1 MQRSYKNVFEHA
13 ADSASSPGRG
23 IIAENCV
30 EYYLFIIDHQSDH
43 VTLAKTLET
52 LRKAA
57 VELCQSLTNC
67 YIWQR
72 DEFSLEL
79 KISHGL
85 MFLYGITD
93 YGEAIEDEWLIVY
106 ILRELTRSFPS
117 LWVRVADTDG
127 EFLLI
132 EAANT
137 LPDWISPEV
146 DENRVWLHHA
156 KLHIIPLHGE
166 FDHKNK
172 DTGKLSLRHAV
183 EFLRQTPNALFYSH
197 STENEAFYRLQKY
210 PSFVKFSSH
219 HSLVTVPR
227 RVAYVLHM
235 LPKSIAMA
243 IEMFYLRDAIS
254 LQHVMSESNTL
265 VFPPNDLVTISAHFS
280 KILFAQLRSQQFE
293 PPPRWRRFFPTLSS
307 NPASAASHISSS
319 QLGTGMKITIG
330 YEMLAKVAK
339 ANKHRVVRELDIL
352 LQDLLEDGDE
362 ALPTDKDIEAWRDS
376 QRNDDDSWLDIDF
389 SDFEQKLEARPA
401 DRPEKLP
408 TANSSADSQV
418 DIQKIVSRFEEFL
431 HDEKAGVD
439 GVSFDD
445 IVDDNADADDETSAK
460 SDGDTSSEREN
471 VELDENIFAQLI
483 TNLLSPTHSVAADA
497 MGNGLG
503 RPIDDALPV
512 ARGNKSEID
521 EMQHLTAQFEAELKC
536 HGALKLDHSDSPC
549 AAREANQT
557 HSHRKLGQPS
567 DSSSAVSDTGA
578 ISVDFHLAQNI
589 LESFKSQA
597 GMAGPASNLLGMMGI
612 TLPRDEE
619 D

>member
-1 MQRSYKNVFEHA
+1 MQRSYKNMFEHA
-13 ADSASSPGRG
+13 ADSALGPGRG

-30 EYYLFIIDHQSDH
+30 EYYLFIIDHPSDH
-43 VTLAKTLET
+43 VTLARTLET

-72 DEFSLEL
+72 DEFSVEL

-137 LPDWISPEV
+137 LPDWISPEI

-166 FDHKNK
+166 SDHKNK

-183 EFLRQTPNALFYSH
+183 EFLRQTPNALLYSY

-210 PSFVKFSSH
+210 PSFVEFSSH
-219 HSLVTVPR
+219 HALVTVPR
-227 RVAYVLHM
+227 RVAYVLHT

-254 LQHVMSESNTL
+254 LQHVMSKSSTL

-293 PPPRWRRFFPTLSS
+293 PPPRWRRFFSTLSS

-319 QLGTGMKITIG
+319 QLDTGMKITIG

-339 ANKHRVVRELDIL
+339 ASKHRVVRELDIL
-352 LQDLLEDGDE
+352 LQDLLQDGDE

-376 QRNDDDSWLDIDF
+376 QRNDDDSWLNIAF

-401 DRPEKLP
+401 NRPEKAP
-408 TANSSADSQV
+408 AANSSADGQV

-445 IVDDNADADDETSAK
+445 IVDDDNADADDETLAK
-460 SDGDTSSEREN
+460 SDGDTSSEREI
-471 VELDENIFAQLI
+471 VEFDENTFAQLV
-483 TNLLSPTHSVAADA
+483 TNLMSPDHSVASNAV
-497 MGNGLG
+497 GNGLG
-503 RPIDDALPV
+503 RPIDDALTV
-512 ARGNKSEID
+512 ARGNKSEIN
-521 EMQHLTAQFEAELKC
+521 EMQHLKAQFEAELK
-536 HGALKLDHSDSPC
+536 HYGALKLEHSDSPC
-549 AAREANQT
+549 ARETNQT
-557 HSHRKLGQPS
+557 HSHRRLGQPS
-567 DSSSAVSDTGA
+567 GSSSAASATGA

>member
-1 MQRSYKNVFEHA
+1 MQRSYKNMFEHA
-13 ADSASSPGRG
+13 ADSALGPGRG

-57 VELCQSLTNC
+57 VELCQSLSNC

-72 DEFSLEL
+72 DEFSVEL

-166 FDHKNK
+166 SDHKNK

-183 EFLRQTPNALFYSH
+183 EFLRQTPNALLYSY

-210 PSFVKFSSH
+210 PSFVEFSSH
-219 HSLVTVPR
+219 HALVTVPR
-227 RVAYVLHM
+227 RVAYVLHT

-254 LQHVMSESNTL
+254 LQHVMSESSTL
-265 VFPPNDLVTISAHFS
+265 MFPPNDLVTISAHFS
-280 KILFAQLRSQQFE
+280 KTLFAQLRSQQFE
-293 PPPRWRRFFPTLSS
+293 PPPRWRRFFSTLSS

-319 QLGTGMKITIG
+319 QLDTGMKITIG

-339 ANKHRVVRELDIL
+339 ASKHRVVRELDIL
-352 LQDLLEDGDE
+352 LQDLLQDGDE
-362 ALPTDKDIEAWRDS
+362 ALPTDTDIEAWRDS
-376 QRNDDDSWLDIDF
+376 QRNDDDSWLNIAF
-389 SDFEQKLEARPA
+389 SDFEQKLETRPA
-401 DRPEKLP
+401 NWPEKAP
-408 TANSSADSQV
+408 AANSSADGQV

-445 IVDDNADADDETSAK
+445 IVDDDNADADDEISAK
-460 SDGDTSSEREN
+460 SDGDTSSEREI
-471 VELDENIFAQLI
+471 VEFDENTFAQLI
-483 TNLLSPTHSVAADA
+483 TNLMSPTHSVAANA
-497 MGNGLG
+497 VGNGLG

-512 ARGNKSEID
+512 ARGNKSEIN
-521 EMQHLTAQFEAELKC
+521 EMQHLNAQFEAELKH

-549 AAREANQT
+549 ARETNQT
-557 HSHRKLGQPS
+557 HSHRRLGQPS
-567 DSSSAVSDTGA
+567 GSSSAASDTGA
-578 ISVDFHLAQNI
+578 INVDFHLAQNI

>member
-1 MQRSYKNVFEHA
+1 MQRSYKNMVEHV
-13 ADSASSPGRG
+13 ASGPGRG

-67 YIWQR
+67 YIWQKE
-72 DEFSLEL
+72 EFSVEL

-106 ILRELTRSFPS
+106 ILRELTRLFPS

-137 LPDWISPEV
+137 LPDWISPEI

-166 FDHKNK
+166 SGHKNK
-172 DTGKLSLRHAV
+172 DVGKLSLRHAID
-183 EFLRQTPNALFYSH
+183 FLRQTPNALLYSY

-210 PSFVKFSSH
+210 PNFVEISSH

-227 RVAYVLHM
+227 RIAYVLHT

-254 LQHVMSESNTL
+254 LHHIMSETSTL
-265 VFPPNDLVTISAHFS
+265 VFPPNDPVTISVHFS
-280 KILFAQLRSQQFE
+280 KVLFAQLRSQQFE
-293 PPPRWRRFFPTLSS
+293 PPPRWRRFFSTLTS
-307 NPASAASHISSS
+307 NPASAASHITSS
-319 QLGTGMKITIG
+319 QLDTGMKITIG

-339 ANKHRVVRELDIL
+339 ASKHRVVRELDIL
-352 LQDLLEDGDE
+352 LQDLLQDGDE
-362 ALPTDKDIEAWRDS
+362 TLPTDKDIEAWRDS
-376 QRNDDDSWLDIDF
+376 QRNDDDSWLDINF

-401 DRPEKLP
+401 NRPEKAP
-408 TANSSADSQV
+408 AASSSADSQV

-445 IVDDNADADDETSAK
+445 IVDDDDNADIDDETSVK
-460 SDGDTSSEREN
+460 SDGDTSSEHEL
-471 VELDENIFAQLI
+471 VEFDENNFARLI
-483 TNLLSPTHSVAADA
+483 TNLMSPTHSVAANA
-497 MGNGLG
+497 MGNELG
-503 RPIDDALPV
+503 RLIDDALPV
-512 ARGNKSEID
+512 VRGNKSEMN
-521 EMQHLTAQFEAELKC
+521 EMQHLTAQFEAELKH
-536 HGALKLDHSDSPC
+536 HGALKLHHSDSPC
-549 AAREANQT
+549 ARETNPT
-557 HSHRKLGQPS
+557 HSHRKLSQPGG
-567 DSSSAVSDTGA
+567 SSSAASDSGA
-578 ISVDFHLAQNI
+578 IHLAQNI

>member
-1 MQRSYKNVFEHA
+1 MQRSYKNRFEHA
-13 ADSASSPGRG
+13 ADSASGPGRG
-23 IIAENCV
+23 TIAENCV

-43 VTLAKTLET
+43 VTLARTLET
-52 LRKAA
+52 LRRAA

-72 DEFSLEL
+72 DEFSVEL

-137 LPDWISPEV
+137 LPDWISPEI

-166 FDHKNK
+166 FDHKNE
-172 DTGKLSLRHAV
+172 DTGKLSLWHAV
-183 EFLRQTPNALFYSH
+183 EFLRQTPNALLYSY

-219 HSLVTVPR
+219 HALVTVPR
-227 RVAYVLHM
+227 RVAYVLHT

-243 IEMFYLRDAIS
+243 IEMFYLRDAMS
-254 LQHVMSESNTL
+254 LQHVMSESSTL

-280 KILFAQLRSQQFE
+280 KILFAQLRSQQFK
-293 PPPRWRRFFPTLSS
+293 PPPRWRRFFSTIPS
-307 NPASAASHISSS
+307 NSASAASHISSS
-319 QLGTGMKITIG
+319 QLDTGMKITIG

-339 ANKHRVVRELDIL
+339 ASKHRVVRELDIL
-352 LQDLLEDGDE
+352 LQDLLQDGDK
-362 ALPTDKDIEAWRDS
+362 ALPTDKDIETWRDS
-376 QRNDDDSWLDIDF
+376 QRNDDDSWLDITF
-389 SDFEQKLEARPA
+389 SDFEQKLEVRPA
-401 DRPEKLP
+401 NQPEKAP
-408 TANSSADSQV
+408 AANSGADSQV
-418 DIQKIVSRFEEFL
+418 DIQKIVSRLEEFL

-445 IVDDNADADDETSAK
+445 IVDDDNADADDEISAK
-460 SDGDTSSEREN
+460 SDGDTSSEREI
-471 VELDENIFAQLI
+471 VEFDENTFAQLI
-483 TNLLSPTHSVAADA
+483 TNLMSPTHSVAANA
-497 MGNGLG
+497 VGNGLG

-521 EMQHLTAQFEAELKC
+521 EMQQLTAQFEAELEH

-549 AAREANQT
+549 ARETNPM
-557 HSHRKLGQPS
+557 HSHRRLGQPS
-567 DSSSAVSDTGA
+567 GSSSAASDTGA

-597 GMAGPASNLLGMMGI
+597 GMAGPASNLLGLMGI

>member
-1 MQRSYKNVFEHA
+1 MQRPYKNIFDE
-13 ADSASSPGRG
+13 ASGPGRG
-23 IIAENCV
+23 IIAENCM

-72 DEFSLEL
+72 DEFSVEL

-137 LPDWISPEV
+137 LPDWISPEI
-146 DENRVWLHHA
+146 DENRVWLHQA

-166 FDHKNK
+166 FDHKNN

-183 EFLRQTPNALFYSH
+183 DFLRQTPNALLYSY

-210 PSFVKFSSH
+210 PNFVKFSSH

-227 RVAYVLHM
+227 RIAYVLHM

-243 IEMFYLRDAIS
+243 IEIFYLRDAIS
-254 LQHVMSESNTL
+254 LQHIMSETSTL
-265 VFPPNDLVTISAHFS
+265 VFPPNDPVTISAHFS
-280 KILFAQLRSQQFE
+280 KVLFAQLRSQQFE
-293 PPPRWRRFFPTLSS
+293 PPPRWRRFFSTLAS

-319 QLGTGMKITIG
+319 QLDTGMKITIG

-339 ANKHRVVRELDIL
+339 ASKHRVVRELDIL
-352 LQDLLEDGDE
+352 LQDLLQDGDE
-362 ALPTDKDIEAWRDS
+362 TLPTDKDIEAWRDS

-389 SDFEQKLEARPA
+389 SDFEQKLEVRPA
-401 DRPEKLP
+401 NRPEKAP
-408 TANSSADSQV
+408 ATNSSADSQV
-418 DIQKIVSRFEEFL
+418 DLQKIVSRFEEFL

-445 IVDDNADADDETSAK
+445 IVDDDDNADVDDETSAK
-460 SDGDTSSEREN
+460 SDGDTSSEREL
-471 VELDENIFAQLI
+471 VDFDENNFAQLI
-483 TNLLSPTHSVAADA
+483 TNLMSPIHSVAANA
-497 MGNGLG
+497 MENRSG
-503 RPIDDALPV
+503 RPIDDALLV
-512 ARGNKSEID
+512 ARGNKSEIN
-521 EMQHLTAQFEAELKC
+521 EMQHLTAQFEAELKL
-536 HGALKLDHSDSPC
+536 HGALKLHHSDSPC
-549 AAREANQT
+549 ARGTNQM

-567 DSSSAVSDTGA
+567 GSSSAASDPGA
-578 ISVDFHLAQNI
+578 IHLAQNI